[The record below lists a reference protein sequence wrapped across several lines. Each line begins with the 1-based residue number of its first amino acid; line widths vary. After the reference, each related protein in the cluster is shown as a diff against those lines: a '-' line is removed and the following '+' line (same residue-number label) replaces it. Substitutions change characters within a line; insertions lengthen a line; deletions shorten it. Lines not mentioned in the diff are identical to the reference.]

1 MKSVS
6 PTEGSLRPLAPIAI
20 YELVMLVCWLGS
32 PLLGGILGFL
42 LLLSPFAAI
51 YTVIL
56 AVQLNRKGN
65 PDAMWLA
72 LLLLLPLLL
81 ASWMLI
87 AWLIHGAALQP

>member
-42 LLLSPFAAI
+42 LLLGPFAAI
-51 YTVIL
+51 YTIIL
-56 AVQLNRKGN
+56 AVRLNREGN
-65 PDAMWLA
+65 HDAMWLA
-72 LLLLLPLLL
+72 PLLLLPLLL
-81 ASWMLI
+81 TSWLLI
-87 AWLIHGAALQP
+87 AWLTRGFALQT